1 MLLMWLNKISSKK
14 GRVRDNPNIKI
25 LECDECGLVFLER
38 QITNNLYYAEGNMR
52 KTFDTFVRSQLGR
65 ASKLPDTKRRIN
77 YIKQIMELSN
87 ANLLDF
93 GSGYGDFLIAAKA
106 NNANY
111 VAGIEIESQVK
122 PIYKNHQID
131 LFESIDEIRNHTYDI
146 ISIFHCIA
154 HIHDCITL
162 LKSLAHKLKDNGKIL
177 IETPNANDALLSI
190 FDCESFANF
199 TYQECMLYYF
209 NPYTLKKIG
218 EQAGFNV
225 EFVKGVQRYPLSNT
239 LYWLSKGKPAG
250 QQYYWHLDDTLL
262 QANYESK
269 LAQLGATDTL
279 LMQLSKKEGGGG
291 QNALVCYGKEFDNSK
306 ILRTPQWIKEQVAKC
321 TSKAN
326 KFLKQPRKIL
336 KACPMCNGTSLK
348 PYVEI
353 YGFHY
358 VECENCENLFIKDPL
373 KNIAQLYQNDGTE
386 SSFDDAY
393 YSNNFFPI
401 RLEVISKPKANFIN
415 KTYQNTNKI
424 ARNPLWLDIGCGAG
438 ELLYAARELGFDI
451 LGFESDTKAV
461 HFANNKLGNNIVQ
474 EGFLDINS
482 CDLNL
487 LKSIQDAQIISFLNV
502 LEHLE
507 SPKETLEFFGKE
519 MKKDSLLVIEVP
531 RHPSLASFVNLVAPN
546 QVYRH
551 LIAPLHLNIFSEKS
565 LESVYTK
572 AGFKLVGKWVYG
584 QGFMDIIHAFTGF
597 DRQKNLYKQI
607 NQISNEVQ
615 KVIDKNNL
623 GDFLLLVLQKIKGKK

>member
-1 MLLMWLNKISSKK
+1 MKCYLCGSIKYHQKK

-279 LMQLSKKEGGGG
+279 LMQLRKKEGGGG
-291 QNALVCYGKEFDNSK
+291 RMPLCVMVK
-306 ILRTPQWIKEQVAKC
+306 
-321 TSKAN
+321 
-326 KFLKQPRKIL
+326 
-336 KACPMCNGTSLK
+336 
-348 PYVEI
+348 
-353 YGFHY
+353 
-358 VECENCENLFIKDPL
+358 NLI
-373 KNIAQLYQNDGTE
+373 
-386 SSFDDAY
+386 
-393 YSNNFFPI
+393 
-401 RLEVISKPKANFIN
+401 
-415 KTYQNTNKI
+415 
-424 ARNPLWLDIGCGAG
+424 
-438 ELLYAARELGFDI
+438 
-451 LGFESDTKAV
+451 
-461 HFANNKLGNNIVQ
+461 
-474 EGFLDINS
+474 
-482 CDLNL
+482 
-487 LKSIQDAQIISFLNV
+487 IQ
-502 LEHLE
+502 
-507 SPKETLEFFGKE
+507 
-519 MKKDSLLVIEVP
+519 
-531 RHPSLASFVNLVAPN
+531 
-546 QVYRH
+546 
-551 LIAPLHLNIFSEKS
+551 KS
-565 LESVYTK
+565 LELHNGLK
-572 AGFKLVGKWVYG
+572 NKLLN
-584 QGFMDIIHAFTGF
+584 APA
-597 DRQKNLYKQI
+597 KQTNFLS
-607 NQISNEVQ
+607 NQE
-615 KVIDKNNL
+615 K
-623 GDFLLLVLQKIKGKK
+623 F